1 MSGIGGYVAVV
12 IIWTAVVVV
21 AAFIIEAM
29 MSSVD
34 RRRRRH
40 ERGREDGARRGA
52 SALWRIAPPQ
62 VWILVACVLASIAA
76 LFTMAER
83 TVTAVEIKYPW
94 LG

>member
-1 MSGIGGYVAVV
+1 MGGIGGYVGVV

-21 AAFIIEAM
+21 AAFVIEDM

-40 ERGREDGARRGA
+40 ERIRDDGTARDR
-52 SALWRIAPPQ
+52 SALRRIAPPQ
-62 VWILVACVLASIAA
+62 VWILIACALVGIAA

-83 TVTAVEIKYPW
+83 TVTAVDIKYPW